1 MPTNWVIWLDSQ
13 KVEQFAYPKHLELDP
28 NNDKTTLWELDPSD
42 IWLNNVIEL
51 KHSYNNIAAPIQV
64 KGKLNR

>member
-1 MPTNWVIWLDSQ
+1 MALGSQ